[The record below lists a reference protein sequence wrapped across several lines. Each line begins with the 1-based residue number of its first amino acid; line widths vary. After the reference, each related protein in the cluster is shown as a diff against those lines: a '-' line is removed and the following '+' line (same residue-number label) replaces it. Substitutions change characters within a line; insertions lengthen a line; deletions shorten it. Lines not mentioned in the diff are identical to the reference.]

1 MTSSHSYITYN
12 NWSNV
17 PPLVGSGIVTFIML
31 AFLITVTI
39 IYKCNLCDRCRCS
52 QYFVDPF
59 FRIVKVTFGD
69 HIKKVE
75 GSQKFTLYGYEISLW
90 RMVPLSTITIMIF
103 WPTFMSFWVSFIA
116 NETFVCD
123 PQLDCFLRVPY
134 SSSLIVFF
142 SDPLVNCS
150 SYGSTNGAVVCFEFV
165 FDLTEGFSSAVGF
178 MAVAVVY
185 CRLYTF
191 IMIWLREFCSDKCQ
205 MNCTRCVSFIM
216 ILVISIIHLLIV
228 SVVNLVPFFRDVVL
242 KTNKSTIIFHAYMIS
257 FFYVGPLTSGYVTKA
272 LRGARKP
279 RASNNAQVTSEEG
292 NRLLGASVNQS
303 NYTNLPQDT

>member
-1 MTSSHSYITYN
+1 MGSIITY
-12 NWSNV
+12 
-17 PPLVGSGIVTFIML
+17 FIIL
-31 AFLITVTI
+31 AFLITVNI
-39 IYKCNLCDRCRCS
+39 IYKCNLCVKWRCS

-75 GSQKFTLYGYEISLW
+75 GSQSFTLYGYEISLL

-103 WPTFMSFWVSFIA
+103 WPTFMSFWASFIV

-123 PQLDCFLRVPY
+123 PQLDCFLRD
-134 SSSLIVFF
+134 SSSFIVF
-142 SDPLVNCS
+142 S
-150 SYGSTNGAVVCFEFV
+150 SEVLGDCTFYDSINATVVCFQFV

-178 MAVAVVY
+178 MGVAVVY

-191 IMIWLREFCSDKCQ
+191 IMIWLREFCSDKCRR
-205 MNCTRCVSFIM
+205 NCAKCVSTNM
-216 ILVISIIHLLIV
+216 SVVTSIIHLLIFN
-228 SVVNLVPFFRDVVL
+228 VVYLVPFFSDVVF
-242 KTNKSTIIFHAYMIS
+242 KTNKSTIIYHAYMIS
-257 FFYVGPLTSGYVTKA
+257 FSYIGPLTSIYVTRV

-279 RASNNAQVTSEEG
+279 RTSNNPQITSEEG
-292 NRLLGASVNQS
+292 NDLLGAGVNQS